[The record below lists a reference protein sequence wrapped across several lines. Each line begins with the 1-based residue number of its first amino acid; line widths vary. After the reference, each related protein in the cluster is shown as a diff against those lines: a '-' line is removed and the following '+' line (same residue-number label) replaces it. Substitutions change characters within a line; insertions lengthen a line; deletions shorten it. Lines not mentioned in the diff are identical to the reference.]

1 MAVVMMAA
9 IMVVEATVEMAM
21 EVADALIAV
30 AEAMET
36 EEWAVGIDSGFDA
49 FYETNKRSSNLNN
62 RILINIL
69 GHFHSFIFI
78 AFSCFLTLH
87 PIIRFSRSV

>member
-30 AEAMET
+30 AEDMET
-36 EEWAVGIDSGFDA
+36 EEWAVGIDSGCESFDA
-49 FYETNKRSSNLNN
+49 FYETMFELEQLNSN
-62 RILINIL
+62 
-69 GHFHSFIFI
+69 
-78 AFSCFLTLH
+78 
-87 PIIRFSRSV
+87 